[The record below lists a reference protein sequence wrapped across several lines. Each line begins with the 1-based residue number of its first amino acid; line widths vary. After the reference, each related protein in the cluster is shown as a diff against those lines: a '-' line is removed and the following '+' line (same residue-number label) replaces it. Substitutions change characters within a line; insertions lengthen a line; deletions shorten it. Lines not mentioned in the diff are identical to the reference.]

1 MPRREA
7 DFWRRQAERMHA
19 LAEQCI
25 DRNIRAQVERMEKQ
39 WADRALTKE
48 NRLILAL
55 ASF

>member
-7 DFWRRQAERMHA
+7 DFCRRQAERMHA

-25 DRNIRAQVERMEKQ
+25 DRNIRAQVEQ
-39 WADRALTKE
+39 WADRALAKE
-48 NRLILAL
+48 NRLTLAL